1 MARYILIDSNS
12 GYIWGDSA
20 DLEGKIF
27 DGTPVE
33 FAKAL
38 DESLGAYGR
47 EYDSSSYSR
56 HRNCITS
63 GYHVYRADVR
73 GSEAVAVVQDGQDQ
87 GMIDAVERDCAEV
100 CFIFVSIT
108 GSPSPDGQQSKTAN
122 LADCA

>member
-1 MARYILIDSNS
+1 MARYILIDNNS

-27 DGTPVE
+27 NGTPVE

-47 EYDSSSYSR
+47 EYDELSFSQ
-56 HRNCITS
+56 HRNDITS
-63 GYHVYRADVR
+63 GYRVYRADVR

-87 GMIDAVERDCAEV
+87 DMIDAVERDCAEL
-100 CFIFVSIT
+100 CFISIR
-108 GSPSPDGQQSKTAN
+108 DAE
-122 LADCA
+122 